1 MQDMRSKPRWHHRS
15 FSKECS
21 KLLSAASITHEDVEL
36 NYGNGNYK
44 IKSLKFYYLI
54 IVLLFSSLVWAQQ
67 KQVCFSIDDLP
78 VVSYGMNDTS
88 FQKEITAKLIASF
101 TRNHIPAIGF
111 VIAKKLLNDTLKSPF
126 QISLVERWIDCG
138 FDIGNHTYSH
148 PDYNSVS
155 LKDYTNDLLKG
166 EVIIKEL
173 LNRKGRHLKYF
184 RHPYLHL
191 GNTKL
196 KADSLSDFLA
206 QQGSTI
212 APVTIDTDDY
222 LFALAYKRACEK
234 NDTVLYQRIGQDYL
248 AYMEKKIL
256 FYEQQ
261 AQALF
266 ARNIPQIL
274 LVHASWL
281 NAEFMDSLALIYR
294 SHGYT
299 FINMEK
305 ALEDTVYQTAITAF
319 GKWGISWLDRWA
331 LSWGKQKDFF
341 KDDPVPPEYVM
352 KLTK

>member
-1 MQDMRSKPRWHHRS
+1 MKKRMRFFFLVIAFS
-15 FSKECS
+15 FS
-21 KLLSAASITHEDVEL
+21 SIL
-36 NYGNGNYK
+36 
-44 IKSLKFYYLI
+44 
-54 IVLLFSSLVWAQQ
+54 WAQQ

-78 VVSYGMNDTS
+78 VVAYGMNDTS
-88 FQKEITAKLIASF
+88 FQKNITEKLIASF

-111 VIAKKLLNDTLKSPF
+111 VIAKKLFADTLRNPF
-126 QISLVERWIDCG
+126 QVSLVERWIDCG

-155 LKDYTNDLLKG
+155 LKEYTDNLLKG
-166 EVIIKEL
+166 EIVIKEIL
-173 LNRKGRHLKYF
+173 ERKGRHLKYY

-191 GNTKL
+191 GSTKL
-196 KADSLSDFLA
+196 KADSLSEFLA
-206 QQGSTI
+206 QHGSTV

-222 LFALAYKRACEK
+222 FFAVAYARAHVK
-234 NDTVLYQRIGQDYL
+234 NDTALYRRIGQDYL

-256 FYEQQ
+256 FYEYQ

-266 ARNIPQIL
+266 GRNIRQIL

-281 NAEFMDSLALIYR
+281 NAEYMDSLALLYT

-299 FINMEK
+299 FISMEK
-305 ALEDTVYQTAITAF
+305 ALEDTVYQTEITVY

-331 LSWGKQKDFF
+331 LSSGKQNDFF
-341 KDDPVPPEYVM
+341 KDDPDPPKYVI